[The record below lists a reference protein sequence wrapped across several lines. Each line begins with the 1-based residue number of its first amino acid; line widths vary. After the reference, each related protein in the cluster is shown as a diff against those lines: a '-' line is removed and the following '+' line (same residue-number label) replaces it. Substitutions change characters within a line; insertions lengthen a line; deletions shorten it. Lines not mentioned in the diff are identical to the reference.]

1 MGDVFHQKGKLTLF
15 MAEDVRL
22 TRRDHE
28 LMLSWLDGGWR
39 CICMCVC
46 LWVRDTHVNSN
57 KRKVPIITIYL
68 SFYFIFMTI
77 PE

>member
-28 LMLSWLDGGWR
+28 LMLSWLEMEAGDVTV
-39 CICMCVC
+39 CVC
-46 LWVRDTHVNSN
+46 VYGSE
-57 KRKVPIITIYL
+57 
-68 SFYFIFMTI
+68 I
-77 PE
+77 PM